1 VIRTIWMAIHL
12 VLATLPFSLL
22 VIVGSYVGA
31 GTSFYDR
38 IPRWWARWL
47 LWAAGVKVHVT
58 GTEHLA
64 PDRAQIIVSNHV
76 SWFDVLA
83 LAAHTPKRYRFVAKQ
98 ELARV
103 PIFGRAWQAA
113 GHVAVDRSDRQRAVA
128 SLDVAARRIREE
140 HSSIIIFP
148 EGTRSA
154 TGELLPFKKGAF
166 VLAIDSG
173 IEIVPAAVSGTLHIM
188 PRDRWRVRAGRIILR
203 FGPPVPAAGLEQ
215 KDRDALIE
223 RVRSQITQMLA
234 VQPAPIREDH
244 VDHYQHTRS

>member
-1 VIRTIWMAIHL
+1 VIRTIWVAIHL
-12 VLATLPFSLL
+12 VAATLPLSLL
-22 VIVGSYVGA
+22 VISGSYVGA
-31 GTSFYDR
+31 GTAFYDR

-47 LWAAGVKVHVT
+47 LWAAGVHVDVE

-64 PDRAQIIVSNHV
+64 RDRAHVIVSNHV

-103 PIFGRAWQAA
+103 PIFGHAWQAA

-128 SLDVAARRIREE
+128 SLDVAGKRIRDE

-148 EGTRSA
+148 EGTRSL

-166 VLAIDSG
+166 VLALDNG
-173 IEIVPAAVSGTLHIM
+173 IEIVPAAVQGTRSIM
-188 PRDRWRVRAGRIILR
+188 PRDSWRVRSGRIILR
-203 FGPPVPAAGLEQ
+203 FGPPVATADLGSA
-215 KDRDALIE
+215 DRDALIAT
-223 RVRSQITQMLA
+223 VRSRMQQMLA
-234 VQPAPIREDH
+234 LPAGVSREKN
-244 VDHYQHTRS
+244 VDHHQHTRP